1 MTTNM
6 ADREMTSTR
15 PQISAPISG
24 PGPRRL
30 AAYLRARD
38 PGLVAVRRSVRAAVV
53 MPAAF
58 ALGTAVTDDIQVA
71 LFASFGALS
80 LLLFVRLGGSRAERL
95 RGYTALVAVTVLL
108 IILGTLCSNQ
118 IVPAVAAM
126 AVIGFGVL
134 FAGLLTPLAAVGGMY
149 LLMAFV
155 LPVSVPAPPGQILP
169 RLAGWLIGAAM
180 AVPAILLVW
189 PVPWHDD
196 RRSAL
201 AEAARRL
208 ADLAQAHAEGR
219 RDIPA
224 FGAAQDALRRLRDSF
239 DATSYRPTGTG
250 TGEMALAKMVSRAEW
265 VGALSVVRRDEAA
278 GLLGLPHVR
287 VVHGAVAG
295 ALRAIAVLV
304 ERGQDGAGGRGR
316 GGASVAALNASL
328 HALHESRE
336 ISLGAAV
343 DHFVAEATGHAQEAP
358 AQIGPAQAEGDVRV
372 LAFVDP
378 SFHARA
384 LGFATEM
391 LGVLALETAGIEPPD
406 LADPAARPMTRRQ
419 AVSHIVHSHLTP
431 RSVWLRNSL
440 RGAVGLAAAVAVAKV
455 TDISHGFWVVLGA
468 ISVLRSNAVGT
479 GKTAMSALAGTVVG
493 FVIGTAVMVG
503 LGTHVVVLWLVL
515 PVAVFVAAL
524 APAVIPFAAGQ
535 AGFTVAVVILFNIL
549 VPAGWSVGLVRVADV
564 AIGCA
569 VAVVVGFLM
578 WPRGAGAAFGRA
590 LCDAY
595 ATSSRYLLAA
605 VERLT
610 SASPAA
616 ATGLAGQRADA
627 AYQRMDDAFRQFI
640 AERGAKIISLHTATN
655 LVTGAVRLRLAAH
668 SLATLPLRPIDCER
682 PTAAMTAA
690 VEELRRACIQAEA
703 WYLRFAEVLAGARR
717 QVPPVDDDHG
727 LLHRHLLSAF
737 ETARGSRDAAA
748 VRLVLRLL
756 WADED
761 LEDERAL
768 QHELARTAQ
777 DFAGRRRGRLVTVQ
791 RRTGGAKTP
800 HAET

>member
-1 MTTNM
+1 
-6 ADREMTSTR
+6 MTSTR
-15 PQISAPISG
+15 PQIAAPIAG
-24 PGPRRL
+24 PGPGRL

-95 RGYTALVAVTVLL
+95 RGYTALVAVAVLL

-118 IVPAVAAM
+118 VVPAVAAM

-134 FAGLLTPLAAVGGMY
+134 FAGLLTPLAALGGMY

-155 LPVSVPAPPGQILP
+155 LPVSVAAPPGQILP

-196 RRSAL
+196 RRTAL

-224 FGAAQDALRRLRDSF
+224 FGAAQEALRRLRDSF

-250 TGEMALAKMVSRAEW
+250 PGEMALAKMVSRAEW

-304 ERGQDGAGGRGR
+304 ERGQDGAGRGR
-316 GGASVAALNASL
+316 GGAGVAALTASL
-328 HALHESRE
+328 RTLHESRE

-343 DHFVAEATGHAQEAP
+343 DHFVAEATGQAQEAP
-358 AQIGPAQAEGDVRV
+358 AQIGPAQAGGDVRV

-391 LGVLALETAGIEPPD
+391 LGVLALEAAGVEHPD
-406 LADPAARPMTRRQ
+406 PADPAARPMTRRQ
-419 AVSHIVHSHLTP
+419 AVSHIVHAHLTP

-479 GKTAMSALAGTVVG
+479 GRTAMSALAGTVVG

-503 LGTHVVVLWLVL
+503 LGSHVVVLWLVL

-549 VPAGWSVGLVRVADV
+549 VPAGWSVGLVRVEDV

-595 ATSSRYLLAA
+595 ATSSGYLLAA

-610 SASPAA
+610 SPSLTA
-616 ATGLAGQRADA
+616 ATRPARERADA

-640 AERGAKIISLHTATN
+640 GERGAKIISLHTATN

-668 SLATLPLRPIDCER
+668 SLATLPLRLIDGER
-682 PTAAMTAA
+682 SAAAMTAA
-690 VEELRRACIQAEA
+690 VAELRRACIRADA
-703 WYLRFAEVLAGARR
+703 WYLGFAEVLADVRR
-717 QVPPVDDDHG
+717 QVPPVDDDHD
-727 LLHRHLLSAF
+727 LLHRHLLNAF
-737 ETARGSRDAAA
+737 ETARASRDAAQ

-777 DFAGRRRGRLVTVQ
+777 DFAGQSRRRLVTVK
-791 RRTGGAKTP
+791 RRAGGAKTLD
-800 HAET
+800 AET